1 MNIALLS
8 LWMPILLSAI
18 AVFVASSLIW
28 MVLQYH
34 NSDWKKLP
42 NEEAARAALK
52 GLVPGSYSVPWCG
65 SNKDRADPAWR
76 AKMAE
81 GPVAM
86 FNVLPHGSMA
96 MGKQLG
102 QWFVYCVIISTL
114 VAYVAGTALAAGAEC
129 MKVFQ
134 ITATVA
140 VLAYAGSAAC
150 QSIWFGQAW
159 GRTGKDIVDGIIYGH
174 ITAGIFCWL
183 WP

>member
-1 MNIALLS
+1 MNVALLS
-8 LWMPILLSAI
+8 LWMPILLSAV
-18 AVFVASSLIW
+18 AVFIASSLIW

-34 NSDWKKLP
+34 NSDWKKTAD
-42 NEEAARAALK
+42 EEALRAALK
-52 GLVPGSYSVPWCG
+52 GLAPGGYSVPWCG
-65 SNKDRADPAWR
+65 SNKDRADPAWQ
-76 AKMAE
+76 AKMKE

-86 FNVLPHGSMA
+86 FTVLQPGGG

-102 QWFVYCVIISTL
+102 QWFVYCVVISTL
-114 VAYVAGTALAAGAEC
+114 VAYVAGTTLMTGTDC

-134 ITATVA
+134 VTATVA

-159 GRTGKDIVDGIIYGH
+159 SRTFKDILDGIIYGH
-174 ITAGIFCWL
+174 VTAGIFCWL

>member
-1 MNIALLS
+1 MNVALLS
-8 LWMPILLSAI
+8 LWMPILLSAV
-18 AVFVASSLIW
+18 AVFIASSLVW

-42 NEEAARAALK
+42 NEDAVSAALK
-52 GLVPGSYSVPWCG
+52 GVAPGGYSLPYCG
-65 SNKDRADPAWR
+65 SNKERATPEWQ
-76 AKMAE
+76 AKMVA

-86 FNVLPHGSMA
+86 LTVCQHGSTG

-102 QWFVYCVIISTL
+102 QWFVYCVVISTL
-114 VAYVAGTALAAGAEC
+114 VAYVAGTTLVTGTEC

-134 ITATVA
+134 VTATVA

-150 QSIWFGQAW
+150 HSIWFGQAW
-159 GRTGKDIVDGIIYGH
+159 SRTTKDILDGIIYGH
-174 ITAGIFCWL
+174 VTAGIFCWL

>member
-1 MNIALLS
+1 MNVALLS
-8 LWMPILLSAI
+8 LWMPILLSAL
-18 AVFVASSLIW
+18 AVFIASSLVW

-42 NEEAARAALK
+42 DEEAMRAALK
-52 GLVPGSYSVPWCG
+52 GLAPGCYTVPWCG
-65 SNKDRADPAWR
+65 SNKDRADPAWQAR
-76 AKMAE
+76 MAE

-86 FNVLPHGSMA
+86 LTVIQPGNG

-102 QWFVYCVIISTL
+102 SWFVYCVVISTL
-114 VAYVAGTALAAGAEC
+114 VAYLAGATLMPGADT

-134 ITATVA
+134 VTATVA

-150 QSIWFGQAW
+150 QSIWFGQPW
-159 GRTGKDIVDGIIYGH
+159 SRTGKDILDGIIYGH
-174 ITAGIFCWL
+174 LTAAIFCWL

>member
-8 LWMPILLSAI
+8 LWMPILLSAV
-18 AVFVASSLIW
+18 AVFFASSLIW

-42 NEEAARAALK
+42 NEEAARDALK
-52 GLVPGSYSVPWCG
+52 GLSPGNYSIPHCAG
-65 SNKDRADPAWR
+65 NKERADPAWQAR
-76 AKMAE
+76 YAE
-81 GPVAM
+81 GPVVM
-86 FNVLPHGSMA
+86 LNVFPHGSLA

-102 QWFVYCVIISTL
+102 QWFVYCVVISTL
-114 VAYVAGTALAAGAEC
+114 VAYAAGTTLMAGAEG

-134 ITATVA
+134 VTATVA

-150 QSIWFGQAW
+150 NSIWFGNSW
-159 GRTGKDIVDGIIYGH
+159 SRTAKDILDGLIYGH
-174 ITAGIFCWL
+174 LTAGIFCWL

>member
-1 MNIALLS
+1 MNVALLS
-8 LWMPILLSAI
+8 LWMPILLSAV

-42 NEEAARAALK
+42 NEDAVSAALK
-52 GLVPGSYSVPWCG
+52 GLAPGGYSLPYCG
-65 SNKDRADPAWR
+65 SNKDRADPAWQ
-76 AKMAE
+76 AKMAA

-86 FNVLPHGSMA
+86 LTVMQPGGG
-96 MGKQLG
+96 MGKQMGL
-102 QWFVYCVIISTL
+102 WFTYCVIISAL
-114 VAYVAGTALAAGAEC
+114 VAYVAGTALMPGSPT

-159 GRTGKDIVDGIIYGH
+159 SRTGKDILDGIIYGH